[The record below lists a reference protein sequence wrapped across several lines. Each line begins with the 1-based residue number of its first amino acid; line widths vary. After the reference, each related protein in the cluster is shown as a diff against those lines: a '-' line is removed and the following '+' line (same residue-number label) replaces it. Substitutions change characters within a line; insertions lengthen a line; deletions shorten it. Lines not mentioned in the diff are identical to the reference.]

1 MLEEES
7 FIIKLKRIGIGDT
20 LNKVVNV
27 INPIY
32 FNDVYEA
39 QATTRFTIE

>member
-1 MLEEES
+1 M
-7 FIIKLKRIGIGDT
+7 KRIGIGDT

>member
-1 MLEEES
+1 MT
-7 FIIKLKRIGIGDT
+7 RIGIGDT
-20 LNKVVNV
+20 LNKMVNV

-32 FNDVYEA
+32 FNDVYIA